1 MVITLARLLARSL
14 AASLPRSLAAS
25 QPSCLAASLPRNLA
39 LGQSRTSSLGRS
51 RTSSLGRSRTLS
63 LKVFAYVVSRG
74 ELAPETWLRMHDVLL
89 IPTWRTLCLL
99 PLKLDARDVDVHV
112 YTQVLVRMQV

>member
-14 AASLPRSLAAS
+14 AASLPRSLAAL
-25 QPSCLAASLPRNLA
+25 QPRSLAASLPRNFA
-39 LGQSRTSSLGRS
+39 LGQSRTLSLGRS
-51 RTSSLGRSRTLS
+51 RTSSLE
-63 LKVFAYVVSRG
+63 VFAYVVSRG